1 MNKETKE
8 ILQRAIS
15 DVGYWKWWNQEEEK
29 IQIKF
34 GAVLLFD
41 DTKKDREARTS
52 DIALVYCGNAFIIFL
67 DNDEQDGWFDE
78 LHKDVIAPYTLDSE
92 GLVFDNA

>member
-1 MNKETKE
+1 MLVIGNGG
-8 ILQRAIS
+8 IRRR
-15 DVGYWKWWNQEEEK
+15 K

-52 DIALVYCGNAFIIFL
+52 DIALVYCGNAFIIF
-67 DNDEQDGWFDE
+67 
-78 LHKDVIAPYTLDSE
+78 
-92 GLVFDNA
+92 